1 MARDHKAEYRARS
14 GYLKA
19 YRRAHKPQDAARARA
34 RRALK
39 PKPGMEVDHK
49 DGNPLN
55 NNKSNLQ
62 ITSRYANR
70 VKGAEKTNRR
80 KTA

>member
-39 PKPGMEVDHK
+39 PGLGKEVDHI
-49 DGNPLN
+49 DGNALN
-55 NNKSNLQ
+55 NNRSNLR
-62 ITSRYANR
+62 IVSRKQNRINGAN
-70 VKGAEKTNRR
+70 KTNRKR
-80 KTA
+80 A